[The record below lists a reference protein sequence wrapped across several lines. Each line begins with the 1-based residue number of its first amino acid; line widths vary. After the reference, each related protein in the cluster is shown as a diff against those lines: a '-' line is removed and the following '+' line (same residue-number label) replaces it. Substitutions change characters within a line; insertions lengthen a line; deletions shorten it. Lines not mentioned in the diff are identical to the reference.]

1 MGYFFR
7 ILALLGISL
16 FNLSAARPNLVAP
29 PLPSS
34 FYGTVKVNTANV
46 PDGTLIQA
54 LINGKV
60 YAEKASQT
68 VKADSMYLLNVPGDD
83 PGTAEIEGGREGD
96 QVIFKIGEAQA
107 DQTGAWKS
115 GTILAVNLSASTV
128 APLAAPVSR
137 PNSNLGQVGVIVGIV
152 LVACVLFI
160 ILWLIF
166 KRRLKGRDCSVK
178 KEMQK

>member
-34 FYGTVKVNTANV
+34 FYGTVKVEAANV
-46 PDGTLIQA
+46 PEGTLVRA

-60 YAEKASQT
+60 YAEKATQT

-83 PGTAEIEGGREGD
+83 PGTSEIEGGREGD
-96 QVIFKIGEAQA
+96 QVVFKIGEAQA
-107 DQTGAWKS
+107 DQSGVWES
-115 GTILAVNLSASTV
+115 GTIVKVDLSASRTKVPV
-128 APLAAPVSR
+128 ALQKPST
-137 PNSNLGQVGVIVGIV
+137 SISGQAGVRFGIV
-152 LVACVLFI
+152 LVVSILFI
-160 ILWLIF
+160 ILWLIY
-166 KRRLKGRDCSVK
+166 KRRLKGRNRSVK